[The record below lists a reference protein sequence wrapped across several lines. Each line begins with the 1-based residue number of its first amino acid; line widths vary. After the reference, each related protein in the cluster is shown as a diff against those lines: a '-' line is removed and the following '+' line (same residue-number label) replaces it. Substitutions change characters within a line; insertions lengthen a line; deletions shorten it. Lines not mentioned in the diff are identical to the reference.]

1 MWIVVGEDTT
11 KQFSIK
17 NYYGPFNNKWSAEY
31 FIKHCAPPRLK
42 SYSVK
47 LRDPEAFG
55 LIQVNITQP
64 PSNLPPSVALV

>member
-1 MWIVVGEDTT
+1 MWIVICEDTT

-17 NYYGPFNNKWSAEY
+17 NYYGPFNNKFATEY
-31 FIKHCAPPRLK
+31 FIEYCAPTQLK

-55 LIQVNITQP
+55 FIPVNITQP